1 MLSVIK
7 YTACI
12 LGYVTYT
19 KLKHTVYHFSSD
31 FPGQEHMVVN
41 TEWGGFGSN
50 GELDFVRT
58 KWDRNVDEL
67 SVNPGHQG
75 RYSIEFYEIFPHYA

>member
-1 MLSVIK
+1 
-7 YTACI
+7 
-12 LGYVTYT
+12 
-19 KLKHTVYHFSSD
+19 
-31 FPGQEHMVVN
+31 MVVN